1 MSTGEWPQA
10 AQKRG
15 ATADRRRI
23 RRRRST
29 SDNPDAWPGFDRRVA
44 SRPRQMIVSNQCDGF
59 VAGRVPAI
67 CGAGPYT
74 ENEDEALHTKN
85 MRDEAVV
92 FPLPR
97 GFTS

>member
-1 MSTGEWPQA
+1 
-10 AQKRG
+10 
-15 ATADRRRI
+15 
-23 RRRRST
+23 
-29 SDNPDAWPGFDRRVA
+29 
-44 SRPRQMIVSNQCDGF
+44 MIVSNQCDGF